1 MATSDDST
9 KAASTAY
16 VKAVVAASSGG
27 GGSLTDGDKGD
38 ITVSGTGTSWVIDN
52 GAVTLAK
59 QANLAA
65 NSIIGNNTGS
75 AATPVALTASQV
87 KTMLSLG
94 NVDNTADA
102 SKPVSTAQQTALNL
116 KANLASPALTGTPTA
131 PTAASATNTTQIATT
146 AFVQTA
152 VSNLIGGAPGALD
165 TLKELADAINDDASY
180 AASVTTALSGKL
192 SSASNLSDVANAET
206 ARTNLGLG
214 NMAMQSAGA
223 VAITGGTID
232 GVTLDGGTF

>member
-1 MATSDDST
+1 M
-9 KAASTAY
+9 
-16 VKAVVAASSGG
+16 KAVVAASSGG

-65 NSIIGNNTGS
+65 NSIIGNNTGA
-75 AATPVALTASQV
+75 AATPLALSVANV
-87 KTMLSLG
+87 KTMLSIS
-94 NVDNTADA
+94 NVDNTSDA
-102 SKPVSTAQQTALNL
+102 NKPVSTAQQTALNL
-116 KANLASPALTGTPTA
+116 KANLASPTFTGTPLA
-131 PTAASATNTTQIATT
+131 PTAAAATNTTQIATT

-152 VSNLIGGAPGALD
+152 VANLIGGAPGALD

-180 AASVTTALSGKL
+180 AATVTAALAGKL
-192 SSASNLSDVANAET
+192 AIASNLSDLASAST

-214 NMAMQSAGA
+214 SMATQAASA

>member
-38 ITVSGTGTSWVIDN
+38 ITVSGTGTSWIIDN

-75 AATPVALTASQV
+75 AATPVALTVSQV

-102 SKPVSTAQQTALNL
+102 NKPVSTAQQTALNL

-214 NMAMQSAGA
+214 SMAMQSAGA

>member
-1 MATSDDST
+1 MAS
-9 KAASTAY
+9 
-16 VKAVVAASSGG
+16 
-27 GGSLTDGDKGD
+27 
-38 ITVSGTGTSWVIDN
+38 ID
-52 GAVTLAK
+52 
-59 QANLAA
+59 
-65 NSIIGNNTGS
+65 
-75 AATPVALTASQV
+75 VALPAPS
-87 KTMLSLG
+87 SP
-94 NVDNTADA
+94 
-102 SKPVSTAQQTALNL
+102 KPS
-116 KANLASPALTGTPTA
+116 LASPALTGTPTA

-214 NMAMQSAGA
+214 SMAMQSAGA

>member
-192 SSASNLSDVANAET
+192 SSASNLSDVANAGT

-214 NMAMQSAGA
+214 SMAMQSAGA

>member
-1 MATSDDST
+1 M
-9 KAASTAY
+9 
-16 VKAVVAASSGG
+16 KAVVAASSGG

-214 NMAMQSAGA
+214 SMAMQSAGA

>member
-1 MATSDDST
+1 M
-9 KAASTAY
+9 
-16 VKAVVAASSGG
+16 AASSGG

-75 AATPVALTASQV
+75 SAAPLALTVSQV

-94 NVDNTADA
+94 NVDNTSDA

-116 KANLASPALTGTPTA
+116 KANLASPTFTGTPLA
-131 PTAASATNTTQIATT
+131 PTAAAATNTTQIATT
-146 AFVQTA
+146 AFVQAA
-152 VSNLIGGAPGALD
+152 VASLIGGAPSALD

-180 AASVTTALSGKL
+180 AATVTTALAGKL
-192 SSASNLSDVANAET
+192 ASASNLSDLANAST
-206 ARTNLGLG
+206 ARSNLGLAS
-214 NMAMQSAGA
+214 MATQAASA

>member
-1 MATSDDST
+1 M
-9 KAASTAY
+9 
-16 VKAVVAASSGG
+16 KAVVAASSGG

-192 SSASNLSDVANAET
+192 SSASNLSDVANAGT

-214 NMAMQSAGA
+214 SMATQSAGT